1 VKFIVLVFFVLVT
14 CNYVSGAA
22 VAEELPYF
30 AQVDVQVEQSLP
42 CKVEV
47 KIPTIPAQV
56 NTIVKLNLINK
67 SSEPFSTSYVKS
79 DCSCAVATVKDLD
92 ANPGATI
99 PVYVSLKSSGLS
111 VNRILTIGESK
122 ESSRKLTLQI
132 TGDARPLV
140 EISPSRP
147 RVSADGIASFDVNTS
162 FARIVSIHDAEF
174 SVPDDSGWKLVDVRK
189 SENRSSVRLTAAR
202 DEKIVDTSNVL
213 ALAIRSEGKH
223 FNVSIEC
230 AVDKPLK
237 AMPSSI
243 VFRENDAG
251 QFAGDVFFFGR
262 GSSTIDSRGIE
273 LELGSKKL
281 LGFQV
286 NTMSSDRDWQRFR
299 FLIENPTMV
308 MINGNEIDLS
318 VPLLG
323 FKQRVRVLMSS
334 TPKKGN

>member
-1 VKFIVLVFFVLVT
+1 VKFILVVFLVLVA
-14 CNYVSGAA
+14 CNYATIAA

-30 AQVDVQVEQSLP
+30 AQVDVRVEHSLP

-67 SSEPFSTSYVKS
+67 TSEPFSTRYVKS
-79 DCSCAVATVKDLD
+79 DCSCAVATVKNLD
-92 ANPGATI
+92 SNPGTTI
-99 PVYVSLKSSGLS
+99 PLYLSLKSSGLS

-132 TGDARPLV
+132 TGDAKPLV

-147 RVSADGIASFDVNTS
+147 RVSADGIVTFDVNTS
-162 FARIVSIHDAEF
+162 FARIVSIHDSEF
-174 SVPDDSGWKLVDVRK
+174 SVSEDSGWRLVGVSKTASRSGVKLTV
-189 SENRSSVRLTAAR
+189 AR
-202 DEKIVDTSNVL
+202 DEKILERSNVL
-213 ALAIRSEGKH
+213 ALAIQSEGKH

-251 QFAGDVFFFGR
+251 QFVGDVFFFGL
-262 GSSTIDSRGIE
+262 GSSTIDSGGIE

-281 LGFQV
+281 LGFQA
-286 NTMSSDRDWQRFR
+286 NAMSSDKDWQRFR
-299 FLIENPTMV
+299 FLIENPTMA
-308 MINGNEIDLS
+308 MMNGNEIDLS

-323 FKQRVRVLMSS
+323 FRQKVRFLMSS